1 MDISRNVLRAP
12 VQVRILMLLV
22 VGRGS
27 LQPVLF
33 AVVIGEA
40 NRDVEDDMLLRT
52 SVPGASQVALVV
64 KNLM

>member
-1 MDISRNVLRAP
+1 
-12 VQVRILMLLV
+12 MLLV

-33 AVVIGEA
+33 AVVIGDA
-40 NRDVEDDMLLRT
+40 NRDVEDDILLRT

>member
-1 MDISRNVLRAP
+1 
-12 VQVRILMLLV
+12 MLLV

-40 NRDVEDDMLLRT
+40 NRDVEDDMLLCT